1 MKESIRNIKTKGY
14 CVYGHILPTK
24 EVYFGNTKQQ
34 PYQRW
39 APHHYRHTVL
49 NKAIKNYGWENI
61 EHIVIIDGLTRRQAK
76 IIEGALI
83 KQGWKDGLCINER
96 ISGNNDRKEY
106 DRNWKKEHYER
117 DREKIL
123 ERIKTTKYKEKA
135 RLRDIKRNQ
144 TPERKIYRRVCD
156 YNRYHPDQIK
166 ETPLEAKQKYLQWGY
181 IPDYIK
187 NDDLIISQN
196 PRF

>member
-1 MKESIRNIKTKGY
+1 MGLRDIKTKGNW
-14 CVYGHILPTK
+14 VYAHILPNK
-24 EVYFGNTKQQ
+24 SVYFGHSGQQ

-39 APHHYRHTVL
+39 APHHYRTTIL
-49 NKAIKNYGWENI
+49 NQAIKTYGWENI

-96 ISGNNDRKEY
+96 IGGNNDLKEY
-106 DRNWKKEHYER
+106 QRNWKKEHYER

-123 ERIKTTKYKEKA
+123 ERRKSEKYKEKS
-135 RLRDIKRNQ
+135 RISDRKRNEL
-144 TPERKIYRRVCD
+144 PERKIYRRVCD
-156 YNRYHPDQIK
+156 YNRTHTPK

-181 IPDYIK
+181 IPCYIK
-187 NDDLIISQN
+187 NDDLL
-196 PRF
+196 